1 MKMVFLDAGTMGPV
15 SLDPIAALGELVLYP
30 GSTHDEACRR
40 VADADVI
47 LTNKVPVDDAVM
59 AAAPGLKLICVA
71 ATGINH
77 IDLDAARKRGIEVR
91 NVAGYSTES
100 VVQVTFMHMLSLMCR
115 PAFYDAE
122 VKDFTYS
129 RSGVANDVRE
139 PFHELWGKTVGIIGM
154 GAIGRRVAQVAEAFG
169 MKPVYY
175 STSGTRHCTQW
186 PSLSLDE
193 LMEVSDIV
201 SVHCPLNERTRG
213 LVGARELSHMNPG
226 ACLVNMARGAVVD
239 EVALAAAIDAGRIAG
254 AALDVFSTEPIP
266 EDHPLLHTS
275 HPERL
280 RFTPHIAWASHESLD
295 RLVSRMAENI
305 CSYFTCV

>member
-15 SLDPIAALGELVLYP
+15 SLDPIAELGELVLYHT
-30 GSTHDEACRR
+30 STHQEACER

-47 LTNKVPVDDAVM
+47 LTNKAPVDDAIM
-59 AAAPGLKLICVA
+59 AATPALRLICVS
-71 ATGINH
+71 ATGLNH
-77 IDLDAARKRGIEVR
+77 IDLEVARRRGIAVR

-100 VVQVTFMHMLSLMCR
+100 VLQITFMHILSLLCR

-139 PFHELWGKTVGIIGM
+139 PFTELCGKTIGIIGM
-154 GAIGRRVAQVAEAFG
+154 GNIGQRVAQVASAFG

-175 STSGTRHCTQW
+175 STSGTSHCTDW
-186 PSLSLDE
+186 PSLPLDE
-193 LMEVSDIV
+193 LMKVADIV
-201 SVHCPLNERTRG
+201 SIHCPLNERTRA
-213 LVGARELSHMNPG
+213 LIGARELALMKPD
-226 ACLVNMARGAVVD
+226 AYLVNLGRGAVVD
-239 EVALAAAIDAGRIAG
+239 EAALADVIDKERIAG

-295 RLVSRMAENI
+295 RLVQKMVENI
-305 CSYFTCV
+305 KEVVG